1 MQSKSNNGLI
11 WKDIE
16 GYEGIYQIS
25 NSGLI
30 YTYPIWKGTRFD
42 NPSISLPAYHNS
54 SRCDYVTFHQ
64 RDNSEFFTVSELVAK
79 AFVDNPNNYDSIR
92 FKDGNIKNNDADNLE
107 WVPREQS
114 TTYGGEEVYQINFL
128 GEIVNTYPSA
138 VAAAKAIGCYH
149 GFLHSALHGKRN
161 TCYGY
166 RWVYKKDYEK
176 KKN

>member
-1 MQSKSNNGLI
+1 MQSKSNNGLV

-16 GYEGIYQIS
+16 GYEGMYKVS

-30 YTYPIWKGTRFD
+30 WAYPIWRGTRFD
-42 NPSISLPAYHNS
+42 DSTLVKMNTDDVYRRDAVSFNPNNN
-54 SRCDYVTFHQ
+54 
-64 RDNSEFFTVSELVAK
+64 RDFPMVSELVAK

-114 TTYGGEEVYQINFL
+114 TTYCGEEIYQINFL

-138 VAAAKAIGCYH
+138 AFAAKAIGCDR
-149 GFLHSALHGKRN
+149 GFLHCAIHGTRN

>member
-1 MQSKSNNGLI
+1 MQSKSNNSLV

-16 GYEGIYQIS
+16 GYEGIYKIS

-30 YTYPIWKGTRFD
+30 YTYPIWKGSRFD
-42 NPSISLPAYHNS
+42 DSTLVKTNTNNACKRDVVSFNQNNNHN
-54 SRCDYVTFHQ
+54 
-64 RDNSEFFTVSELVAK
+64 FFIVSELVAK

-92 FKDGNIKNNDADNLE
+92 FKDGNVKNNDADNLE

-114 TTYGGEEVYQINFL
+114 TTYNGEEIYQINFL

-138 VAAAKAIGCYH
+138 ASAAKALGCERT
-149 GFLHSALHGKRN
+149 FLHSAIHGTRN

>member
-1 MQSKSNNGLI
+1 MLSKSNNGLV

-16 GYEGIYQIS
+16 GYEGMYKVS

-30 YTYPIWKGTRFD
+30 WAYPMWRGTRFD
-42 NPSISLPAYHNS
+42 DSTLVKMNTDDVYSRDAVSFNPNNNHDFSM
-54 SRCDYVTFHQ
+54 
-64 RDNSEFFTVSELVAK
+64 VSELVAK
-79 AFVDNPNNYDSIR
+79 AFIDNPNNYDSIR

-114 TTYGGEEVYQINFL
+114 TTYCGEEIYQINFL

-138 VAAAKAIGCYH
+138 AFAAKAIGCNR
-149 GFLHSALHGKRN
+149 GFLHFAIHGQRN

>member
-16 GYEGIYQIS
+16 GYEGIYKIS

-30 YTYPIWKGTRFD
+30 YIYPIWKGTRFD
-42 NPSISLPAYHNS
+42 NSSILLPVYHNS
-54 SRCDYVTFHQ
+54 SRCDYVTFCQ
-64 RDNSEFFTVSELVAK
+64 RDNSEFFVVSELVAK
-79 AFVDNPNNYDSIR
+79 AFVDNPNNYNSIK
-92 FKDGNIKNNDADNLE
+92 FKDGNTKNNDADNLE

-138 VAAAKAIGCYH
+138 AFAAKAIGCDR
-149 GFLHSALHGKRN
+149 GFLHSALHGIRN

>member
-1 MQSKSNNGLI
+1 MQSKSNNGLV

-16 GYEGIYQIS
+16 GYEGIYKIS

-42 NPSISLPAYHNS
+42 NSSIYPPAY
-54 SRCDYVTFHQ
+54 RDLYKRDCVMFHQ
-64 RDNSEFFTVSELVAK
+64 RDTSEFFVVSELVAK
-79 AFVDNPNNYDSIR
+79 AFVDNPNNYDSIK
-92 FKDGNIKNNDADNLE
+92 FKDGNTKNNDADNLE

-138 VAAAKAIGCYH
+138 AAAAKAIGCDRE
-149 GFLHSALHGKRN
+149 FLHCAIHGQRN

>member
-16 GYEGIYQIS
+16 GYEGIYKIS

-30 YTYPIWKGTRFD
+30 YTYPSWKGTRFD
-42 NPSISLPAYHNS
+42 NSSISLPVCNDSHK
-54 SRCDYVTFHQ
+54 RDCVTFHQ
-64 RDNSEFFTVSELVAK
+64 RDTSKSFAVSELVAK

-92 FKDGNIKNNDADNLE
+92 FKDGNTKNNDADNLE

-138 VAAAKAIGCYH
+138 AVAAKAIGCDRE
-149 GFLHSALHGKRN
+149 FLHSALHGQRN

>member
-1 MQSKSNNGLI
+1 MQSKSNNGLV

-16 GYEGIYQIS
+16 GYEGIYKIS

-30 YTYPIWKGTRFD
+30 YAYPSWKGTRFD
-42 NPSISLPAYHNS
+42 DSSIILPRYDNTK
-54 SRCDYVTFHQ
+54 CDGIVFH
-64 RDNSEFFTVSELVAK
+64 RGNDSDFFTVSELVAK
-79 AFVDNPNNYDSIR
+79 AFVDNPNNYDNIR
-92 FKDGNIKNNDADNLE
+92 FKDGNNKNNDANNLE

-114 TTYGGEEVYQINFL
+114 TTYNGEEVYQINFL

-138 VAAAKAIGCYH
+138 ASAAKAIGCDR
-149 GFLHSALHGKRN
+149 GFLHFAIHGGRN